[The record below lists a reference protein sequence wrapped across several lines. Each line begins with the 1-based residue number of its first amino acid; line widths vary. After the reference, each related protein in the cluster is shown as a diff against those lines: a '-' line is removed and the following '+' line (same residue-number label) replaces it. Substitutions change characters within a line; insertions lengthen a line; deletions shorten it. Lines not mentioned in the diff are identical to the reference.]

1 MVGKRIPLLGALTL
15 CGCAHAMIDAHA
27 DDQIEASR
35 AETYELRRS
44 STCPGGVQLGPSCG
58 FVVERARMADFREN
72 FRVQKCEGVEPP
84 ACDVLLD
91 GAIDRWVRQR
101 YSLAIVADV
110 DARCERRE
118 DKCEDA
124 LVWEKLMMSSHNDT
138 LSGASAGRENAINDR
153 RDREHAEQT
162 ARDREAALLAAAAT
176 LRANAAAPPPAPV
189 TVVTVGV
196 SPYAPGQYNP
206 FTHHVNYAPALPG
219 PAISLPVYTPAPPG
233 LHH

>member
-1 MVGKRIPLLGALTL
+1 MVKHLSLLVAMML
-15 CGCAHAMIDAHA
+15 CGCAHAMIDSHA
-27 DDQIEASR
+27 DSKIEASR
-35 AETYELRRS
+35 AETYKLRRS
-44 STCPGGVQLGPSCG
+44 PTCPGGVQLGPSCG
-58 FVVERARMADFREN
+58 LVVERARMADFREN
-72 FRVQKCEGVEPP
+72 FRVQKCEGIEPP

-91 GAIDRWVRQR
+91 EAIDRWVKQR

-162 ARDREAALLAAAAT
+162 ARDREAALIAAAAT
-176 LRANAAAPPPAPV
+176 LRANAAAPPAV
-189 TVVTVGV
+189 TPLPN
-196 SPYAPGQYNP
+196 PYAPGQYNP
-206 FTHHVNYAPALPG
+206 FTHHVNYGPAMPG
-219 PAISLPVYTPAPPG
+219 PAIALPVYTPPPQT
-233 LHH
+233 LRH